1 MSEPRFDD
9 AAVPLA
15 ELRSRAFNMRWAE
28 QPEGV
33 IPLTAADP
41 DFRAAPAIRAAL
53 AAEAA
58 RGVYAYGPVGG
69 LPAFL
74 RSVSTYLRSQRQVA
88 IEPDGVIA
96 VNSAAAGLAMVARHW
111 LRPGDEAIV
120 MDPVDFLFEHTVRS
134 AGGLPVRWPIARTGD
149 LDLERLGSLITPRT
163 RMIGL
168 CNPHNPLGR
177 CFTRVELESIV
188 TLALERGVPV
198 LSDEIWSEIVYRPAV
213 FTSALALAPELAA
226 NVVVVHG
233 FSKTFG
239 LAGCRI
245 GYVAMLDAV
254 KRRAMLAASE
264 HPSTVDGA
272 ATLSQIAAAAAYDHA
287 LPWLDAFLEHLRARR
302 DQCVAALKDIGA
314 LEVESP
320 DATYV
325 IFPQVKPEA
334 MRPGESIEVFVER
347 IRSEHKVAIVPGS
360 PRWFGE
366 GAAGH
371 VRLCFATSEGILA
384 EGLRRFALAF

>member
-1 MSEPRFDD
+1 
-9 AAVPLA
+9 
-15 ELRSRAFNMRWAE
+15 
-28 QPEGV
+28 
-33 IPLTAADP
+33 
-41 DFRAAPAIRAAL
+41 
-53 AAEAA
+53 
-58 RGVYAYGPVGG
+58 
-69 LPAFL
+69 
-74 RSVSTYLRSQRQVA
+74 
-88 IEPDGVIA
+88 
-96 VNSAAAGLAMVARHW
+96 
-111 LRPGDEAIV
+111 
-120 MDPVDFLFEHTVRS
+120 
-134 AGGLPVRWPIARTGD
+134 
-149 LDLERLGSLITPRT
+149 
-163 RMIGL
+163 MIGL

-188 TLALERGVPV
+188 NLALERGVPV

-233 FSKTFG
+233 FSKSFG

-325 IFPQVKPEA
+325 VFPQIKPEA
-334 MRPGESIEVFVER
+334 MRCGESIEMLVER
-347 IRSEHKVAIVPGS
+347 IRSEHKVAVVPGS

>member
-1 MSEPRFDD
+1 MTDARFED
-9 AAVPLA
+9 ADVPLG

-41 DFRAAPAIRAAL
+41 DFRAAPAIRDAL
-53 AAEAA
+53 SAEAA
-58 RGVYAYGPVGG
+58 RGVYAYGPAGG
-69 LPAFL
+69 LPSFR
-74 RSVSTYLRSQRQVA
+74 RSVSTYLRTHRHVP
-88 IEPDGVIA
+88 IEPDAVIA

-111 LRPGDEAIV
+111 LRPGDEAII

-134 AGGLPVRWPIARTGD
+134 AGGMPVRWPIARKGD
-149 LDLERLGSLITPRT
+149 LDLDRLRSLITPRT

-177 CFTRVELESIV
+177 CFARVELESIA
-188 TLALERGVPV
+188 TIALERGVRV
-198 LSDEIWSEIVYRPAV
+198 LSDEIWSEIIYRPAV
-213 FTSALALAPELAA
+213 FTSALALAPDLAA

-233 FSKTFG
+233 FSKSFG

-254 KRRAMLAASE
+254 KRRDMLSDSE

-287 LPWLDAFLEHLRARR
+287 LPWLDAFLEHLHARR
-302 DQCVAALKDIGA
+302 DQCVSALKDVGA

-320 DATYV
+320 EATYV
-325 IFPQVKPEA
+325 IFPKVKPEA
-334 MRPGESIEVFVER
+334 MRSGESIERLVER
-347 IRSEHKVAIVPGS
+347 IRTEHKVAIVPGS

-366 GAAGH
+366 GAVGH
-371 VRLCFATSEGILA
+371 VRLCYATSEGILA
-384 EGLRRFALAF
+384 EGLRRFASAF

>member
-1 MSEPRFDD
+1 MTDARFDD
-9 AAVPLA
+9 SAVPLGD
-15 ELRSRAFNMRWAE
+15 LRTRAFNMRWAE
-28 QPEGV
+28 QPADV

-41 DFRAAPAIRAAL
+41 DFPVALAIRDAVTS
-53 AAEAA
+53 EAA
-58 RGVYAYGPVGG
+58 RGVYSYGPAGG
-69 LPAFL
+69 LPCFR
-74 RSVSTYLRSQRQVA
+74 RSVSTYLRTRRHA
-88 IEPDGVIA
+88 PIEPDGVIA

-120 MDPVDFLFEHTVRS
+120 MDPVDFLFEHTVHS
-134 AGGLPVRWPIARTGD
+134 AGGLPVRWPIARKGEID
-149 LDLERLGSLITPRT
+149 LDRLRSLITPRT

-177 CFTRVELESIV
+177 CFTRVELESIA
-188 TLALERGVPV
+188 TIALERGLRV

-213 FTSALALAPELAA
+213 FTSALALEPELAA

-233 FSKTFG
+233 FSKSFG

-245 GYVAMLDAV
+245 GYVAMIDAV
-254 KRRAMLAASE
+254 KRREMLEASE

-287 LPWLDAFLEHLRARR
+287 LPWLDAFLDHLLARR
-302 DQCVAALKDIGA
+302 DQCVSTLKEIGS

-325 IFPQVKPEA
+325 IFPKIKPEA
-334 MRPGESIEVFVER
+334 MRSGESIEMLVDRIKSER
-347 IRSEHKVAIVPGS
+347 RVAIVPGS

-384 EGLRRFALAF
+384 EGLRRFASAF